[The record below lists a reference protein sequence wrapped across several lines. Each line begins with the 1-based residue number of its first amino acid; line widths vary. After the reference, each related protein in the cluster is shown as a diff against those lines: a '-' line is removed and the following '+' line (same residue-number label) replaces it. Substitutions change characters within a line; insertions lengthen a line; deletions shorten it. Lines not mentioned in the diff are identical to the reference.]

1 MTYQEERKQKLE
13 EEYMESLERFK
24 SEYFELCYKINQL
37 EEETINAMKRLKVLE
52 ALIAFYGELDKKGE
66 KKNGQND

>member
-13 EEYMESLERFK
+13 EEYIESLERFK

>member
-13 EEYMESLERFK
+13 AEYMESLERFK

-37 EEETINAMKRLKVLE
+37 EEETIKAMKRLKVLE
-52 ALIAFYGELDKKGE
+52 ALIAFYGELDKKGDKE
-66 KKNGQND
+66 